1 MFNMEI
7 WHWVEVGGKK
17 YFVPERRNKESI
29 GLRVSVSDLMAA
41 AISKDYNGLETKY
54 FLSNEQLGILKT
66 VLKNGKWKVSAKAT
80 LN

>member
-1 MFNMEI
+1 MEI

-17 YFVPERRNKESI
+17 YFAPERRNKESI
-29 GLRVSVSDLMAA
+29 VLRVSVSDLMAA
-41 AISKDYNGLETKY
+41 AISKDYNGLEDKY
-54 FLSNEQLGILKT
+54 LLSNEQIGILKT